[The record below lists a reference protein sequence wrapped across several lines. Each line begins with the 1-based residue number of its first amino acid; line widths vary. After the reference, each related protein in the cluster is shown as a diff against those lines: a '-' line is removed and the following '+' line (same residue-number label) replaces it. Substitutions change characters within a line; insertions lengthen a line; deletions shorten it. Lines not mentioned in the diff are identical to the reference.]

1 MGRHGIRVD
10 ESGEGLDRLEAV
22 EYTIEGYGLAV
33 DVDAELRG
41 DPGDEDPIAKIAC
54 GQL

>member
-10 ESGEGLDRLEAV
+10 ESGEGLDRLQTV
-22 EYTIEGYGLAV
+22 EYTIEGYGVAV
-33 DVDAELRG
+33 DIDAELRG